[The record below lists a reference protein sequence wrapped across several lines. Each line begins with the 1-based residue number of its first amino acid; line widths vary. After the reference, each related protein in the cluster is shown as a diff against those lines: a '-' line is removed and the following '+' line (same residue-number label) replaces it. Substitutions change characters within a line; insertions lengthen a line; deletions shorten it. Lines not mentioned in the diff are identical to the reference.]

1 MCEEGCVGGEGRLCE
16 EGYVGGG
23 GRRECVRRGVLG
35 VRGVCEEGCVRG
47 EGSV

>member
-1 MCEEGCVGGEGRLCE
+1 MRRVCVGGEGRLCE

-35 VRGVCEEGCVRG
+35 MRGVCEEGVLGAR
-47 EGSV
+47 